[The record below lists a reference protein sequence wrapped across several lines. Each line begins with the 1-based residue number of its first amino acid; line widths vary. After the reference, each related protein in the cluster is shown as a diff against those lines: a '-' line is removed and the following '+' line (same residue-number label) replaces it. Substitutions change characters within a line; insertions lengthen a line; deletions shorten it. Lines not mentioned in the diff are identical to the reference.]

1 MQEFAAEHLSG
12 RRRQPVPVVPVRFV
26 YLTSDGTSHAQ
37 RRQCSCGAGCATA
50 SPRRQY
56 TLAKATDNAAA
67 FSGASL
73 AGFAIAQN
81 WLDLDAERGPSSF
94 DQRHQFTAQA
104 QYTTGA
110 GVTGGTLVD
119 GVKGRL
125 LKDWTFVAQLTV
137 GSGLPLT
144 PVYLVPV
151 PGTGYVGSIRARA
164 HRRARRTRR
173 TATI

>member
-1 MQEFAAEHLSG
+1 V
-12 RRRQPVPVVPVRFV
+12 RVVPVGFV
-26 YLTSDGTSHAQ
+26 YLTSDGTSIATP
-37 RRQCSCGAGCATA
+37 RSSSCAAACATA
-50 SPRRQY
+50 SRPRAVHAGQGHRQRHRVQRRQPR
-56 TLAKATDNAAA
+56 
-67 FSGASL
+67 
-73 AGFAIAQN
+73 GFAIAQN

-110 GVTGGTLVD
+110 GITGGTLVD

-125 LKDWTFVAQLTV
+125 LKDWTFVGQLTV

-151 PGTGYVGSIRARA
+151 PGTGYVGSIRARLTGSPP
-164 HRRARRTRR
+164 TRR